1 MKKVL
6 YFAAAAMV
14 LFAGCQKT
22 EVVYDNDGPQEIAL
36 FAVNKVATKA
46 PVEGT
51 DFTGND
57 MRVSAYL
64 YESDNELESKDH
76 YFSNILFT
84 KGTNTWTGG
93 QYWPLSKVSMNF
105 MAVTLGGKEGLNTT
119 DNVSFNEDDD
129 AFTVILNHN
138 IQTPSTNP
146 NPAETWNQPDLMY
159 ATGNGSNLGNGSNA
173 SAIDMVFNHAL
184 AWVNFAFKANTAN
197 ITINSVS
204 LNAHYNGTFTVQAT
218 GFDAN
223 TFEVTPSWANKE
235 TEFEKLV
242 PEENYT
248 AMNTDW
254 AGDKDATEYDAFGGG
269 LLVVPSNLTGDNPY
283 FVINYTV
290 TQSTAA
296 GQTEDRKYQY
306 KHPLTNTI
314 WEAGKKYTYNIN
326 ISLNEIEVAPSVTE
340 WDTDINSDEEENDD
354 ISVNL
359 G

>member
-64 YESDNELESKDH
+64 YESDNELESEDH

-119 DNVSFNEDDD
+119 DNVSFNEDND
-129 AFTVILNHN
+129 AFTVTLDP
-138 IQTPSTNP
+138 PSTNTE
-146 NPAETWNQPDLMY
+146 PAETWNQPDLMY

-204 LNAHYNGTFTVQAT
+204 LNAHYNGTFTVTAT
-218 GFDAN
+218 NFDNGN
-223 TFEVTPSWANKE
+223 TFNVTPSWANKAD
-235 TEFEKLV
+235 EFEKLV
-242 PEENYT
+242 PNEDYT
-248 AMNTDW
+248 AEQTAWTGVNN
-254 AGDKDATEYDAFGGG
+254 ATEYNAFGGG
-269 LLVVPSNLTGDNPY
+269 LLVVPSNPTGDNPY

-296 GQTEDRKYQY
+296 GGTENRTYQY
-306 KHPLTNTI
+306 KHPLTNTV

-326 ISLNEIEVAPSVTE
+326 ISLNEIEVDPSVTE
-340 WDTDINSDEEENDD
+340 WDTDINKDEENDD